1 MYNIELAEFVYC
13 YQTKTITKTLPHHN
27 KHRSHEPIAAYS
39 KCMLLSLDQVTSH
52 FSLIGRECGAN
63 IFGQSVRRSRQSSDS
78 MVHLR
83 VFRNPMMT
91 FLSFVPSFFPHRLA
105 NKLQPGAVK
114 MNVTSK
120 VSNPAM
126 RANKEVGYCISFLQ
140 FSFNK
145 LTTAT
150 NFNNLSCTPIGKKR
164 YT

>member
-1 MYNIELAEFVYC
+1 
-13 YQTKTITKTLPHHN
+13 
-27 KHRSHEPIAAYS
+27 
-39 KCMLLSLDQVTSH
+39 
-52 FSLIGRECGAN
+52 
-63 IFGQSVRRSRQSSDS
+63 
-78 MVHLR
+78 
-83 VFRNPMMT
+83 MMT
-91 FLSFVPSFFPHRLA
+91 FLSFVPSLFPHRLA

-150 NFNNLSCTPIGKKR
+150 NFDNLSCTPIGKKR
-164 YT
+164 YNYKQEIIKRIFYRALAVANNHKGLRNRVV